1 MKNSIKK
8 VFSLAGATILSVSL
22 MTGGFSASAAES
34 NGLWVTGD
42 FNVRTVLSD
51 GEDTAAQAAA
61 KAKTNGLDWIA
72 AADIGGGTVG
82 AKDGT
87 GTNWSQAAIDAAT
100 GTSGTL
106 TAMPRW
112 ASING
117 AGEDEINK
125 NRSSITQ
132 ISGFGWNVP
141 AHGSAAVGL
150 VGNSADVKK
159 SLAIF
164 DYIYDG
170 QNEETATVDWLKD
183 LKRDLDDK
191 GAASTKRTNNT
202 HMGAID
208 AITYAGNQFGSN
220 AYILPLS
227 PSKNLGYTAATLKEM
242 YDEAPEVFFGAEM
255 IPGQQNSAWRGGY
268 SSMIIF
274 DSVIKKNVDISGKT
288 GATPEAK
295 LDAYISAQIATDT
308 DGSKGYATSY
318 PAAKAAMMVN
328 LAQQRT
334 YGGADYM
341 LAKVGGTWD
350 TMLSEGRKFWMFGNS
365 GYSSATDFV
374 PGEYVKNHT
383 YAQSKNAADV
393 LAGMRSGNS
402 FTAMGNLINAL
413 DYKISNNTATATMGQ
428 TLRTIKGKST
438 TVTIRFKAPSGT
450 PAVDHIDLIAGE
462 VKGEPDVKYD
472 SKTKDFENPLDYLT
486 AEYRNDDVSA
496 TTKVIKTFNKS
507 DFTTDSDGWMTVTF
521 TLPASDKDMYYRLR
535 GTNNAKGTEN
545 VDANG
550 NPTVDTALT
559 AVAGDNTAA
568 KANADLW
575 FYSNPVFVNAQA
587 DGVTVQGTLKDA
599 DGKPYA
605 GKTVEIDEI
614 ITTTDANGKFTFDNM
629 TMDIHTIIVKDGGTK
644 LGELTFNLQRGEKT
658 EFDAGD
664 IWIAEGAYEIDLT
677 FMLGSALSISGVSDR
692 LAHNDGTTTTQN
704 ENTSPATGDSSSFAG
719 MAFLAA
725 LSAIAILITVKMR
738 KREYVK

>member
-1 MKNSIKK
+1 MKNNMKR
-8 VFSLAGATILSVSL
+8 VFSLASATILSVSL

-34 NGLWVTGD
+34 NGLWVIGD
-42 FNVRTVLSD
+42 FNIRTVLSD
-51 GEDTAAQAAA
+51 GADTAAQAAA

-72 AADIGGGTVG
+72 ASDIGGGTVG
-82 AKDGT
+82 TKDGA

-117 AGEDEINK
+117 VGEDEINK
-125 NRSSITQ
+125 NRASITQ

-150 VGNSADVKK
+150 VGSSTDVKK

-170 QNEETATVDWLKD
+170 QNEEMAAVDWLKD

-227 PSKNLGYTAATLKEM
+227 PSKNLGYTAAALKEM
-242 YDEAPEVFFGAEM
+242 YDEAPEVFFGTEM

-268 SSMIIF
+268 GSMIVF
-274 DSVIKKNVDISGKT
+274 DSIIKKNADISGKT

-295 LDAYISAQIATDT
+295 LDAYISAQIASDT
-308 DGSKGYATSY
+308 DGSKGYASSY
-318 PAAKAAMMVN
+318 PAAKSAMMGN

-350 TMLSEGRKFWMFGNS
+350 SMLSEGRKFWMFGNS
-365 GYSSATDFV
+365 GYSSATDFA

-383 YAQSKNAADV
+383 YAQSKNATDV

-413 DYKISNNTATATMGQ
+413 DYKITNNTASATMGQ

-438 TVTIRFKAPSGT
+438 TVTIRFKAPSGV

-462 VKGEPDVKYD
+462 VTGEPDVKYD

-496 TTKVIKTFNKS
+496 TTKVIKTFDKS
-507 DFTTDSDGWMTVTF
+507 EFKANSEGWMTVTF

-545 VDANG
+545 VDASG
-550 NPTVDTALT
+550 NPTIDTALT
-559 AVAGDNTAA
+559 ALAGDNTAA

-587 DGVTVQGTLKDA
+587 DGVTIQGTLKDA

-605 GKTVEIDEI
+605 GKTVEIDDV
-614 ITTTDANGKFTFDNM
+614 ITTTDANGKFIFDNM

-644 LGELTFNLQRGEKT
+644 LGELTFNLQRGKKS

-664 IWIAEGAYEIDLT
+664 IWIAEGAYEIDLVFT
-677 FMLGSALSISGVSDR
+677 LGSTLSISGVSDR
-692 LAHNDGTTTTQN
+692 IVKN
-704 ENTSPATGDSSSFAG
+704 PKTGEADTIPVIPV
-719 MAFLAA
+719 L
-725 LSAIAILITVKMR
+725 IAIFAAAMLISVNLK
-738 KREYVK
+738 KNNILV